1 MEATDRALAACR
13 VLLGGS
19 AATYA
24 DLQTALGVSR
34 RSAQR
39 WVSRVRERF
48 GADFRER
55 QRGSGEKVFW
65 IEGRKE
71 WLRRLREQPPTGAE
85 LSALAAAGA
94 AGHRVTPAE
103 RAALAA
109 LRHRLTGALERGPR
123 RRNAT

>member
-24 DLQTALGVSR
+24 DLQSALGVGR

-39 WVSRVRERF
+39 WVGRLRERF

-55 QRGSGEKVFW
+55 ERGNGEKVFW

-71 WLRRLREQPPTGAE
+71 WLRRLRERPPTGAE
-85 LSALAAAGA
+85 LAALAAACA
-94 AGHRVTPAE
+94 EGHRVTPAE

-109 LRHRLTGALERGPR
+109 LRHRLGGPPAGGPR
-123 RRNAT
+123 REAT